1 MTHNCTLY
9 NERVTSVRWQ
19 RNQFNILFVISRH
32 WVTMFVII
40 FRFNTE
46 FEWLKYIKSGLREG
60 LLSTST
66 PFERIRTCINT
77 LNIWRSVCRTFKI
90 GPYIWLFCLFA
101 SNKCFLFGRPN
112 AFLFGLWVFDDT
124 LAQPRKKTS
133 FKIWQKHT
141 STPVVCS
148 MPVVG

>member
-9 NERVTSVRWQ
+9 NERVTCGRWQ

-66 PFERIRTCINT
+66 PFERIRTSINS

-90 GPYIWLFCLFA
+90 VPLAVLGKYVLAILFYLDGPMHFYLGFE
-101 SNKCFLFGRPN
+101 FLTTHSRN
-112 AFLFGLWVFDDT
+112 LVKRLVLKFD
-124 LAQPRKKTS
+124 K
-133 FKIWQKHT
+133 
-141 STPVVCS
+141 STHQHQ
-148 MPVVG
+148 